1 MSQTGWYSP
10 RVGSRK
16 VRSSRSAKLNS
27 KFETSLVYIILW
39 VDPQNEILYTFYF
52 WYKAFCTVVNSPCSR
67 CEFGGGTL
75 PVVCAGSGNS
85 GPLHIPSIYLI
96 MLEVTVN
103 G

>member
-52 WYKAFCTVVNSPCSR
+52 WYKAFSTVVNSLLAADVSLEEAHSLWSVRAVATVVQFISLAC
-67 CEFGGGTL
+67 TL
-75 PVVCAGSGNS
+75 
-85 GPLHIPSIYLI
+85 
-96 MLEVTVN
+96 
-103 G
+103 